1 MWPLMVPIGRSD
13 ETIAARSPG
22 NRATTVS
29 SPPLR
34 TSGLIR
40 PDYRAP
46 KSHPDALRHRRSA
59 SGRLASRPRCA
70 DPTCGITQETFGLF
84 SPGRLG
90 SLLDAGSTPQ
100 AYGKGEVVTMMS
112 ATSQY
117 RGLPGPTSTAGR
129 PVCPLAGLSF
139 TLGLIAPPLCSRP
152 G

>member
-29 SPPLR
+29 SSPLR

-40 PDYRAP
+40 PDYRAS

-84 SPGRLG
+84 SPGLLG
-90 SLLDAGSTPQ
+90 SLLDDGDSHR
-100 AYGKGEVVTMMS
+100 GDCKG
-112 ATSQY
+112 
-117 RGLPGPTSTAGR
+117 G
-129 PVCPLAGLSF
+129 
-139 TLGLIAPPLCSRP
+139 
-152 G
+152 